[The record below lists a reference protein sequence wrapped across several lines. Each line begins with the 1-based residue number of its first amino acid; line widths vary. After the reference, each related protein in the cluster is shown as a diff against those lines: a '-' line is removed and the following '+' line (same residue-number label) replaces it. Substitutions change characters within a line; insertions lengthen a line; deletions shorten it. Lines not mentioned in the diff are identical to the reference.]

1 MSRIDKSLEQK
12 YFSSSAQNTRF
23 ETPHPDS
30 TPASSRDS
38 AAHDR
43 RDGVAMTKKWYNY
56 FVSVD
61 DASAATTPGTHQAAS
76 SSSSAAQTVAEI
88 ASGVAMAEP
97 KFTAPVSNQ
106 ASFDE
111 IYKAAEI
118 PDPPKGYSIFK
129 VSEMLQSEHIRS
141 MPADVKRSSVL
152 VALDAAG
159 VDIKD
164 VIQDAVRRD
173 RALDTFERVQERA
186 TTELESRK
194 NQENTQIQAEIDKF
208 VSEQRAKMQANNDE
222 VTREKERFFGWRL
235 KKQQEEKKISDA
247 VAPFVSEN
255 PITTGGLSSAGASA
269 TQSEPTAKEAA
280 AGRKSGQQS

>member
-1 MSRIDKSLEQK
+1 
-12 YFSSSAQNTRF
+12 
-23 ETPHPDS
+23 
-30 TPASSRDS
+30 
-38 AAHDR
+38 
-43 RDGVAMTKKWYNY
+43 MTKKWYNY

-61 DASAATTPGTHQAAS
+61 EANAAAAQSDTGS
-76 SSSSAAQTVAEI
+76 SQSTGSPSAAQTVAEI
-88 ASGVAMAEP
+88 ASNAAMSEP
-97 KFTAPVSNQ
+97 KFTTPVSNA

-118 PDPPKGYSIFK
+118 PDPPHGYSIVK

-173 RALDTFERVQERA
+173 RALDTFERVQEKA
-186 TTELESRK
+186 VTDLESKK
-194 NQENTQIQAEIDKF
+194 NQENGQIQTEIDKF
-208 VSEQRAKMQANNDE
+208 VSEQRAKIQANNDE

-235 KKQQEEKKISDA
+235 KKQQEEKKIAEA

-255 PITTGGLSSAGASA
+255 PISTSSAPSAPKPGASG
-269 TQSEPTAKEAA
+269 AK
-280 AGRKSGQQS
+280 S